1 MSRQA
6 DSRNKLDFRSVRL
19 IGCCVAAAVL
29 SITIGAARVQ
39 AHSPAPVDADVLL
52 RGGQIF
58 DGTGSPAY
66 PGDVA
71 IVGDKIV
78 AVGEVVPGKIGETI
92 DCTGLIVA
100 PGFIDLHNHSDES
113 IIADGTR
120 TAENYIRQGCTTLVT
135 GNCGGGAVD
144 VEKYIA
150 DIDAHG
156 AGTNIAHLIPH
167 GSTRA
172 LVLERRQVDPT
183 PEELAKM
190 QELVDRGMR
199 AGAWGMATGLI
210 YIPGAYSK
218 IDELAAMTEV
228 VGRHGGIYASHIRS
242 EDSALLDAVS
252 EAIEI
257 GRRANTPV
265 HISHFKASGKPYWGM
280 VRASAKLV
288 EDAQAAG
295 QRVTADQYPY
305 TASSTSLEAMLLP
318 DWAREGGRE
327 ATMARLADPVQL
339 EKIRPALQTALD
351 ERPHVRIVSYKPKP
365 EYTGKAIH
373 EIAAA
378 ENRPQIDVAIELLR
392 DGSPAAI
399 NFGMT
404 EEDVRFVM
412 QRPWVATASDGSV
425 KAPSGDMVHPR
436 SFGTFPRKIGF
447 YAVREKV
454 LPLEQAVRSATGLP
468 ADILGLPDRGYLR
481 PGQYA
486 DVVAFNP
493 QEIIDGATFEQP
505 FEAPRGI
512 PLVIVNGVAAVKNGE
527 PTKSLSGRALRHQS
541 KLAQ

>member
-1 MSRQA
+1 MSWV
-6 DSRNKLDFRSVRL
+6 LETLGETL
-19 IGCCVAAAVL
+19 IGRAVAAGLLAGILLVFA
-29 SITIGAARVQ
+29 STHAARAQ
-39 AHSPAPVDADVLL
+39 TPPPVDADILL
-52 RGGQIF
+52 RGGQIL
-58 DGTGSPAY
+58 DGTGSPAIVADIAII
-66 PGDVA
+66 GDR
-71 IVGDKIV
+71 IV
-78 AVGEVVPGKIGETI
+78 AVGQLTPGKIGETI

-113 IIADGTR
+113 IVADETR
-120 TAENYIRQGCTTLVT
+120 TAENYIRQGCTTIVT

-144 VEKYIA
+144 VGKYLA

-199 AGAWGMATGLI
+199 EGAWGMATGLI

-280 VRASAKLV
+280 VRAAAKLV

-295 QRVTADQYPY
+295 QKVTADQYPY

-327 ATMARLADPVQL
+327 ATMARLADPTQL

-378 ENRPQIDVAIELLR
+378 ENRPQIEVAIELLR

-436 SFGTFPRKIGF
+436 SFGTFPRKIGL

-454 LPLEQAVRSATGLP
+454 LPLEQAVRSASGLP
-468 ADILGLPDRGYLR
+468 ADILGLNDRGYLK
-481 PGQYA
+481 PGQFA

-505 FEAPRGI
+505 FLPPLGI

-527 PTKSLSGRALRHQS
+527 PTKSLSGRALRHASQ
-541 KLAQ
+541 ATP